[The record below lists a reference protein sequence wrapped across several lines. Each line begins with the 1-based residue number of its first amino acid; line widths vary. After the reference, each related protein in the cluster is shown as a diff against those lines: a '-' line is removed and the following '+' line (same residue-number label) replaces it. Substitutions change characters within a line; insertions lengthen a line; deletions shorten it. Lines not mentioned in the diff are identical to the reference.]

1 MESYFGLWSL
11 FSVWVAKSEQAVTTE
26 LTLPIIRFP
35 ILIVS
40 ICVCVCAVL
49 SPEFLRS
56 AHTKTEPAAVL
67 SLVFLVFFVQ
77 V

>member
-1 MESYFGLWSL
+1 M
-11 FSVWVAKSEQAVTTE
+11 
-26 LTLPIIRFP
+26 
-35 ILIVS
+35 VS
-40 ICVCVCAVL
+40 ILSLGRQVSLGCDHRVNPTDNSISHFDCLYMCVCVCAVL